1 MNDINSKK
9 TKLHDWHIHNNAKIV
24 NFSGYAMPLYYSSI
38 IDEHNAVREKVGLF
52 DISHMGSVIVSGNGS
67 KQFLQKVTT
76 NDIESLSAGK
86 AQYSAMCNENGNL
99 IDDFIVYDRECDY
112 LLVFNSINTEKNIR
126 WLFKHN
132 IEDVKIKNQTDK
144 VSILSIQG
152 PSSIDVLRNNLSID
166 IDELSFYHFQDAQL
180 NGINCMVSR
189 TGYTGELGYE
199 IFSNIK
205 NVIAL
210 WEEILN
216 LGKDHGIK
224 PVGLGCRD
232 TLRMEMNY
240 ALYGNEINENINP
253 FEAGLGWITSMKKNK
268 FIGRSSL
275 LNLKKKIR
283 KKLVCLVL
291 DEKSIPRSGYQIK
304 KDGKKVGKITSGTM
318 SPSLKKGIGIG
329 FIDINH
335 AKIGNLVKVKVRGN
349 EKNATIINPPFY
361 KEGSLHH

>member
-1 MNDINSKK
+1 
-9 TKLHDWHIHNNAKIV
+9 
-24 NFSGYAMPLYYSSI
+24 
-38 IDEHNAVREKVGLF
+38 
-52 DISHMGSVIVSGNGS
+52 MGSVIVSGNGS

-199 IFSNIK
+199 IF
-205 NVIAL
+205 
-210 WEEILN
+210 
-216 LGKDHGIK
+216 
-224 PVGLGCRD
+224 
-232 TLRMEMNY
+232 
-240 ALYGNEINENINP
+240 
-253 FEAGLGWITSMKKNK
+253 
-268 FIGRSSL
+268 L
-275 LNLKKKIR
+275 L
-283 KKLVCLVL
+283 
-291 DEKSIPRSGYQIK
+291 
-304 KDGKKVGKITSGTM
+304 
-318 SPSLKKGIGIG
+318 
-329 FIDINH
+329 
-335 AKIGNLVKVKVRGN
+335 
-349 EKNATIINPPFY
+349 
-361 KEGSLHH
+361 

>member
-38 IDEHNAVREKVGLF
+38 IDEHNAVEEKVGLF
-52 DISHMGSVIVSGNGS
+52 DISHKGSVIVSGNGS

-166 IDELSFYHFQDAQL
+166 IE
-180 NGINCMVSR
+180 
-189 TGYTGELGYE
+189 
-199 IFSNIK
+199 
-205 NVIAL
+205 
-210 WEEILN
+210 
-216 LGKDHGIK
+216 
-224 PVGLGCRD
+224 
-232 TLRMEMNY
+232 
-240 ALYGNEINENINP
+240 
-253 FEAGLGWITSMKKNK
+253 
-268 FIGRSSL
+268 
-275 LNLKKKIR
+275 
-283 KKLVCLVL
+283 
-291 DEKSIPRSGYQIK
+291 
-304 KDGKKVGKITSGTM
+304 
-318 SPSLKKGIGIG
+318 
-329 FIDINH
+329 
-335 AKIGNLVKVKVRGN
+335 
-349 EKNATIINPPFY
+349 
-361 KEGSLHH
+361 